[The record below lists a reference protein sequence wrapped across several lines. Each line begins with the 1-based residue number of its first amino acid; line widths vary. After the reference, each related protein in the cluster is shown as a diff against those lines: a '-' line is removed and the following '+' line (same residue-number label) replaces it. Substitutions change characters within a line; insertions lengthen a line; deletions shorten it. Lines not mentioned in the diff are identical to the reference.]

1 MTRNKQLLSDKENE
15 RMFADMVEN
24 VVKKRVDL
32 RYTSKPIAK
41 VESFGEYHAIMNI
54 FIIRLLK
61 LHIILK

>member
-41 VESFGEYHAIMNI
+41 VESLSLI
-54 FIIRLLK
+54 
-61 LHIILK
+61 HI

>member
-32 RYTSKPIAK
+32 RYTSKPIAN
-41 VESFGEYHAIMNI
+41 VESFEEYHVI
-54 FIIRLLK
+54 
-61 LHIILK
+61 